1 MSYRRHSGSGTNAC
15 DSNKL
20 AGAMDELRRARV
32 MLTAL
37 ERQAH
42 DLLVQFYSVRSAARA
57 QRSKVEELVQQL
69 PIAPIDRLP
78 DELLSR
84 IFELSLLATAE
95 KLGLCHV
102 HRLWKRELAG
112 VSRRWKGIVLHSP
125 SLWTYIKVT
134 PTWGKG
140 LLQAYVRRSAECLVD
155 VVVDQWPRQT
165 ADVWSKRGFF
175 ALLDVV
181 VPSAYRWRSFAISN
195 DVGMCYV
202 SSALER
208 LDHLRFPSLIKL
220 MVLHRP
226 RGGTIIGEEQ
236 LLDPL
241 RHDRFPS
248 LKYLQFEGRFINSPT
263 LRIPPSVVLPSIN

>member
-1 MSYRRHSGSGTNAC
+1 
-15 DSNKL
+15 
-20 AGAMDELRRARV
+20 

-155 VVVDQWPRQT
+155 V
-165 ADVWSKRGFF
+165 
-175 ALLDVV
+175 
-181 VPSAYRWRSFAISN
+181 
-195 DVGMCYV
+195 
-202 SSALER
+202 
-208 LDHLRFPSLIKL
+208 
-220 MVLHRP
+220 
-226 RGGTIIGEEQ
+226 
-236 LLDPL
+236 
-241 RHDRFPS
+241 
-248 LKYLQFEGRFINSPT
+248 
-263 LRIPPSVVLPSIN
+263 